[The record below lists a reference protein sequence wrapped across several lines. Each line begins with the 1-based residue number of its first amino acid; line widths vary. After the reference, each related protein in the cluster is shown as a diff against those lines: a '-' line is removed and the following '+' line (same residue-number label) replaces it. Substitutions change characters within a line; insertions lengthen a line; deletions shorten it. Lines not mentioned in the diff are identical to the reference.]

1 MRDALINMGE
11 RIPLVD
17 VRFFVTALLVQKET
31 GGNLAEILDDL
42 ARLIRDRFR
51 IHREVRVKT
60 AQGRLTATILIGM
73 PIVMLIAL
81 EIGNPQY
88 VNVLFTDPWGNT
100 ALGVAATLQILGSLL
115 MWKIVHIEV

>member
-1 MRDALINMGE
+1 
-11 RIPLVD
+11 
-17 VRFFVTALLVQKET
+17 
-31 GGNLAEILDDL
+31 
-42 ARLIRDRFR
+42 
-51 IHREVRVKT
+51 
-60 AQGRLTATILIGM
+60 
-73 PIVMLIAL
+73 MLIAL